1 MFSIDKNVSGCG
13 KLGSKNLTSNW
24 INVGGNLSQITGGD
38 CPKTFNKQP
47 WSHQKIFSLFL
58 FLQISFAF
66 MCVRLVQVV
75 SSSYVPLYLTET
87 LGFEK
92 VIDTF
97 LFLDFIVTV
106 K

>member
-1 MFSIDKNVSGCG
+1 MFS
-13 KLGSKNLTSNW
+13 
-24 INVGGNLSQITGGD
+24 
-38 CPKTFNKQP
+38 P
-47 WSHQKIFSLFL
+47 FL